1 GQITSSTLQ
10 GPALQSLWEQCCSDS
25 AVIHSTCCDAV
36 VLLVA
41 QGHADLQFVLNNV
54 LNLLPSARNVQGL
67 MKIIGQLLQI
77 ETDQRDRSVNFTCPY
92 SIRKNPHPFITA
104 LESRV
109 DCWPALTLEI
119 DDFIQQAVD
128 RRDPAYMDVLAPF
141 LQYLYCEPQRQT
153 QHALLRH
160 SLLKVLLPSPP
171 RTGSALK
178 DKDHEQNCSVSDGL
192 LSRLC
197 QMVPYMQ
204 VDNMEAVLEL
214 CEFVAALLQTLLAF
228 EERWRKERAELLL
241 QMLCVSHRLFFLDS
255 FTKTEESNHHHRL
268 LSLGKN
274 AELSPWLSPILVLPL
289 LQLLSCSS
297 LTEPLAEKRT
307 HQLNLDLA
315 HRLLRQISKGTDKR
329 QSCPPPMRLLSSWYS
344 ELRVALSTLR
354 KVADNP
360 GAAAEWLLSVSS
372 ALSSSQPRLCSLS
385 LIVTHLILTG
395 EEQICRLALKVVQ
408 AIATADPSQVPS
420 LIPVLLYK
428 LGRANDPS
436 VVHAVLY
443 CLPGLGT
450 HKLCISMVLQTLSML
465 ASAPKMSAVAMRLL
479 TALWKIQ
486 VFIRSQP
493 HVCCFRPYQ
502 HGGDMLAA
510 ITSMLNQCTSA
521 DMAVPAAVALHGL
534 KELCS
539 AEVVDILS
547 TWKSLGL
554 QLRTDSRT
562 PLVKATA
569 EILALVP
576 QLTVKTEEY
585 EKLKEEVVSVLWTDA
600 LSKDPEVAACGYK
613 ALAAF
618 PQELHTINHLP
629 EAVRPLP
636 NLSEHGE
643 DEQEMEEPD
652 LSIAGP
658 TYMRLMEHTPP
669 PVLPAFELFLT
680 ALVKEEMS
688 QMPRGVHFMAMR
700 GGSLASTRGKTVAG
714 IPAFMLKT
722 YEKNKQPGLKSGLTA
737 GLLLCYELPL
747 QTDREGR
754 PINRLLVNR
763 SHAYQQI
770 LANLIHDVNIQ
781 PSEWHRALLLPQAWS
796 GFMSRAFNAAL
807 QGRRA
812 DLELRHK
819 QGKDDS
825 EELHYKQHC
834 AWLWARD
841 QLADI
846 IKSAIK
852 DSPVVQGNSILAL
865 SGLAAAVAKYG
876 SNLPANGEDSHGAAA
891 EFVPTA
897 DWLAM
902 VLNTLL
908 SISSSNYKA
917 TGPVF
922 QWFLHRSYSGE
933 NTASVIARSCA
944 SLALSLL
951 VPFLAA
957 WRKDSLLE
965 ILPALQAGLPGSPTA
980 EDSQAIQ
987 FHSGL
992 ALGMVVSGAHHQH
1005 LRTGC
1010 LLGLAL
1016 VLVALCDMEQT
1027 DLHVR
1032 VTQTL
1037 DKLVSNLQDGGQ
1049 GRMIQEVLAYSVAC
1063 VTVSAFSKG
1072 LLDASKAAEVMNTLR
1087 NLTEESQQTTGFSL
1101 ALGMVVHGL
1110 SMCGHGKAED
1120 IHPHLLA
1127 SWMKIL
1133 LAEGCPTMHRL
1144 AAVSGL
1150 VALVGSESCII
1161 HLKSELEISS
1171 QQQSRLNEVIRAVTQ
1186 VVTLSGAIGLQSN
1199 SACLLGHLY
1208 LAHMSNSREKRFLSE
1223 RYSCLPRSH
1232 ATLSLPVFPLNAGPD
1247 FVHPVL
1253 VKTAVTSL
1261 ASVGAGFQFPPVNWS
1276 VSLSPLM
1283 RLGFGE
1289 DVQHQCL
1296 VLAASQAHSSQS
1308 AALFL
1313 GSWVSPPL
1321 VHSLSHPTRVHLYE
1335 SLGLWMK
1342 HVAEDKLQVYVD
1354 KLGLQHFQDK
1364 QNPHSLSMCQSL
1376 LRGLAQAM
1384 ALPNP
1389 PKHCWTVLS
1398 STTEKIYSILP
1409 NQIQDNEVGLY
1420 VGLAKCLSEL
1430 CDTEIDRITRVTED
1444 RMEKAAFILAYLT
1457 SKGRLPFLGL
1467 NDVIS
1472 GIRCG
1477 WPGHRVGWILLQA
1490 FYQCHRGTNPST
1502 GVSQQMEWLLE
1513 LMGHIRNIAYGGKTS
1528 SAHLQATDFLF
1539 HVFAAAVV
1547 SWGDHVV
1554 PLLLGVR
1561 ATWLPWQPE
1570 SKPQILEHSLYGEES
1585 HVGNAL
1591 PHCLLGMPLSLA
1603 QLLSKE
1609 PWSSQRHKFIDWLL
1623 SITEGPE
1630 KSFSVA
1636 VTNAAKAALLA
1647 LNSVPE
1653 FKKKLVW
1660 TRAYGW

>member
-1 GQITSSTLQ
+1 MS
-10 GPALQSLWEQCCSDS
+10 
-25 AVIHSTCCDAV
+25 
-36 VLLVA
+36 
-41 QGHADLQFVLNNV
+41 F
-54 LNLLPSARNVQGL
+54 
-67 MKIIGQLLQI
+67 
-77 ETDQRDRSVNFTCPY
+77 F
-92 SIRKNPHPFITA
+92 
-104 LESRV
+104 
-109 DCWPALTLEI
+109 
-119 DDFIQQAVD
+119 
-128 RRDPAYMDVLAPF
+128 
-141 LQYLYCEPQRQT
+141 
-153 QHALLRH
+153 
-160 SLLKVLLPSPP
+160 
-171 RTGSALK
+171 
-178 DKDHEQNCSVSDGL
+178 DHESFKTFDLWCLCGGKCVQPMSVI
-192 LSRLC
+192 
-197 QMVPYMQ
+197 
-204 VDNMEAVLEL
+204 
-214 CEFVAALLQTLLAF
+214 T
-228 EERWRKERAELLL
+228 
-241 QMLCVSHRLFFLDS
+241 
-255 FTKTEESNHHHRL
+255 
-268 LSLGKN
+268 
-274 AELSPWLSPILVLPL
+274 
-289 LQLLSCSS
+289 
-297 LTEPLAEKRT
+297 
-307 HQLNLDLA
+307 
-315 HRLLRQISKGTDKR
+315 
-329 QSCPPPMRLLSSWYS
+329 
-344 ELRVALSTLR
+344 
-354 KVADNP
+354 
-360 GAAAEWLLSVSS
+360 
-372 ALSSSQPRLCSLS
+372 
-385 LIVTHLILTG
+385 
-395 EEQICRLALKVVQ
+395 
-408 AIATADPSQVPS
+408 
-420 LIPVLLYK
+420 
-428 LGRANDPS
+428 
-436 VVHAVLY
+436 
-443 CLPGLGT
+443 
-450 HKLCISMVLQTLSML
+450 L
-465 ASAPKMSAVAMRLL
+465 ASA
-479 TALWKIQ
+479 
-486 VFIRSQP
+486 

-585 EKLKEEVVSVLWTDA
+585 EVAPLLSRAFIKCFRIPSVFWGSLSTNCILKW
-600 LSKDPEVAACGYK
+600 KNY
-613 ALAAF
+613 
-618 PQELHTINHLP
+618 
-629 EAVRPLP
+629 VRPLP

-834 AWLWARD
+834 TQTRMYPFLF
-841 QLADI
+841 
-846 IKSAIK
+846 
-852 DSPVVQGNSILAL
+852 
-865 SGLAAAVAKYG
+865 
-876 SNLPANGEDSHGAAA
+876 SHKAAA

-992 ALGMVVSGAHHQH
+992 ALGMVVSGMTFFSSF
-1005 LRTGC
+1005 LLWVRTGC

-1208 LAHMSNSREKRFLSE
+1208 LAHMSNSCSHSSVPQDFSYLPEKSVIRSVATFLTE
-1223 RYSCLPRSH
+1223 
-1232 ATLSLPVFPLNAGPD
+1232 AGKKGPD

-1467 NDVIS
+1467 NDMKS
-1472 GIRCG
+1472 HTALFTYL
-1477 WPGHRVGWILLQA
+1477 HRLLYA
-1490 FYQCHRGTNPST
+1490 CIK

-1630 KSFSVA
+1630 KSFSGCFLFLS
-1636 VTNAAKAALLA
+1636 AALLA

>member
-1 GQITSSTLQ
+1 IAAVLKEKGPSGQITSSTLQ

-109 DCWPALTLEI
+109 DCWPALTLKCPKE
-119 DDFIQQAVD
+119 AT
-128 RRDPAYMDVLAPF
+128 RDPAYMDVLAPF

-197 QMVPYMQ
+197 QMVP
-204 VDNMEAVLEL
+204 
-214 CEFVAALLQTLLAF
+214 
-228 EERWRKERAELLL
+228 
-241 QMLCVSHRLFFLDS
+241 
-255 FTKTEESNHHHRL
+255 
-268 LSLGKN
+268 
-274 AELSPWLSPILVLPL
+274 
-289 LQLLSCSS
+289 
-297 LTEPLAEKRT
+297 
-307 HQLNLDLA
+307 
-315 HRLLRQISKGTDKR
+315 
-329 QSCPPPMRLLSSWYS
+329 
-344 ELRVALSTLR
+344 
-354 KVADNP
+354 
-360 GAAAEWLLSVSS
+360 
-372 ALSSSQPRLCSLS
+372 
-385 LIVTHLILTG
+385 
-395 EEQICRLALKVVQ
+395 
-408 AIATADPSQVPS
+408 S

-450 HKLCISMVLQTLSML
+450 HKVMNGPLGLTLSML

-486 VFIRSQP
+486 DRIYPELQVLLGQDRKVVVGRDAQWEQTLARAVCIRDI
-493 HVCCFRPYQ
+493 CRERPYQ

-585 EKLKEEVVSVLWTDA
+585 EVAPL
-600 LSKDPEVAACGYK
+600 LSRDPEVAACGYK

-629 EAVRPLP
+629 EF
-636 NLSEHGE
+636 SHGRF
-643 DEQEMEEPD
+643 
-652 LSIAGP
+652 LILIS
-658 TYMRLMEHTPP
+658 
-669 PVLPAFELFLT
+669 AFELFLT

-834 AWLWARD
+834 AWLW
-841 QLADI
+841 
-846 IKSAIK
+846 

-876 SNLPANGEDSHGAAA
+876 SNLPANGEDSHGVKFRSLDYLHFPAHPLSGVVIVT
-891 EFVPTA
+891 F
-897 DWLAM
+897 
-902 VLNTLL
+902 LL
-908 SISSSNYKA
+908 LPPS
-917 TGPVF
+917 
-922 QWFLHRSYSGE
+922 QRSYSGE

-992 ALGMVVSGAHHQH
+992 ALGMVVSGMTFFSSF
-1005 LRTGC
+1005 LLWVRTGC

-1208 LAHMSNSREKRFLSE
+1208 LAHMSNSCSHSSVPQDFSYLPEKSVIRSVATFLTE
-1223 RYSCLPRSH
+1223 
-1232 ATLSLPVFPLNAGPD
+1232 AGKKGPD

-1430 CDTEIDRITRVTED
+1430 CDTEIDRITRD

-1467 NDVIS
+1467 NDMKS
-1472 GIRCG
+1472 HTALFTYL
-1477 WPGHRVGWILLQA
+1477 HRLLYA
-1490 FYQCHRGTNPST
+1490 CIK

-1513 LMGHIRNIAYGGKTS
+1513 LMGHIRNIAYGGKAEPSGDTS
-1528 SAHLQATDFLF
+1528 AATDFLF

-1630 KSFSVA
+1630 KSFSGCFLFLS
-1636 VTNAAKAALLA
+1636 AALLA

>member
-1 GQITSSTLQ
+1 IAAVLKEKGPSGQITSSTLQ

-109 DCWPALTLEI
+109 DCWPALTLKCPKE
-119 DDFIQQAVD
+119 AT
-128 RRDPAYMDVLAPF
+128 RDPAYMDVLAPF

-204 VDNMEAVLEL
+204 VTCYM
-214 CEFVAALLQTLLAF
+214 
-228 EERWRKERAELLL
+228 
-241 QMLCVSHRLFFLDS
+241 HIGLFFLDS

-268 LSLGKN
+268 LSLGKSVF
-274 AELSPWLSPILVLPL
+274 ERISTKCPLSH
-289 LQLLSCSS
+289 SC
-297 LTEPLAEKRT
+297 
-307 HQLNLDLA
+307 
-315 HRLLRQISKGTDKR
+315 

-450 HKLCISMVLQTLSML
+450 HKVMNGPLGLTLSML

-486 VFIRSQP
+486 DRIYPELQVLLGQDRKVVVGRDAQWEQTLARAVCIRDI
-493 HVCCFRPYQ
+493 CRERPYQ

-585 EKLKEEVVSVLWTDA
+585 EVAPL
-600 LSKDPEVAACGYK
+600 LSRDPEVAACGYK

-629 EAVRPLP
+629 EF
-636 NLSEHGE
+636 SHGRF
-643 DEQEMEEPD
+643 
-652 LSIAGP
+652 LILIS
-658 TYMRLMEHTPP
+658 
-669 PVLPAFELFLT
+669 AFELFLT

-834 AWLWARD
+834 AWLW
-841 QLADI
+841 
-846 IKSAIK
+846 

-876 SNLPANGEDSHGAAA
+876 SNLPANGEDSVVIVT
-891 EFVPTA
+891 F
-897 DWLAM
+897 
-902 VLNTLL
+902 LL
-908 SISSSNYKA
+908 LPPS
-917 TGPVF
+917 
-922 QWFLHRSYSGE
+922 QRSYSGE

-992 ALGMVVSGAHHQH
+992 ALGMVVSGMTFFSSF
-1005 LRTGC
+1005 LLWVRTGC

-1161 HLKSELEISS
+1161 HISS

-1208 LAHMSNSREKRFLSE
+1208 LAHMSNSCSHSSVPQDFSYLPEKSVIRSVATFLTE
-1223 RYSCLPRSH
+1223 
-1232 ATLSLPVFPLNAGPD
+1232 AGKKGPD

-1430 CDTEIDRITRVTED
+1430 CDTEIDRITRD

-1467 NDVIS
+1467 NDMKS
-1472 GIRCG
+1472 HTALFTYL
-1477 WPGHRVGWILLQA
+1477 HRLLYA
-1490 FYQCHRGTNPST
+1490 CIK

-1513 LMGHIRNIAYGGKTS
+1513 LMGHIRNIAYGGKAEPSGDTS
-1528 SAHLQATDFLF
+1528 AATDFLF

-1630 KSFSVA
+1630 KSFSGCFLFLS
-1636 VTNAAKAALLA
+1636 AALLA